1 MCLVPKARPHPPCI
15 SIPGHYRR
23 KTHCFL
29 SKPNPIKAHS
39 FPSRHS
45 DTTSLFHHSPI
56 TLEGADLML
65 MHLAMPNDFLVGSSR
80 RMSLAPII
88 NMESSAPRVLT
99 SEKWNA
105 HDDQTLMTA
114 RAQGLNWAPIQ
125 LRHFPTKTPNA
136 CRKRHE
142 RLMEKRSAEDWSP
155 EQLES
160 LGREYAAV
168 RKEMWSMLA
177 ARLGGEKWQIVEKK
191 VRNLGLHAER
201 APLTDTVH
209 GKGLEKSPSSR
220 KSSFQEGSSS
230 W

>member
-1 MCLVPKARPHPPCI
+1 
-15 SIPGHYRR
+15 
-23 KTHCFL
+23 
-29 SKPNPIKAHS
+29 
-39 FPSRHS
+39 
-45 DTTSLFHHSPI
+45 
-56 TLEGADLML
+56 ML
-65 MHLAMPNDFLVGSSR
+65 MHLAMPNDFLVGPSR

-88 NMESSAPRVLT
+88 NMESSAPRILT

-177 ARLGGEKWQIVEKK
+177 GRLGEKWQIVEKK
-191 VRNLGLHAER
+191 VRDVDGEKKR
-201 APLTDTVH
+201 PLLTATVY
-209 GKGLEKSPSSR
+209 GEGLEESSSSR
-220 KSSFQEGSSS
+220 KSSFQEGSNS